1 MDNKTCP
8 TCKSIFKYP
17 SRLKIHLQNTIHC
30 KKTKAEIDTYFSNI
44 KNQSSIISLSYNLL
58 ENNSLEANNDNNN
71 NIENNKCSKCNT
83 YFKYMQNL
91 HRHLKVSKCSRQKE
105 TEERNKQI
113 EILQTQIIELKNQ
126 QTIKPNK
133 TKQKNQ
139 QIQIINNNHNE
150 RIINNNLIINNNNT
164 IIQHIYP
171 LGYEKIPNI
180 SQTEMI
186 RLLELGDKGV
196 IEIVKLVCEQDENKN
211 FYKIN
216 LNKNNISYLSN
227 QYKIDICQEA
237 ELKKTLLKHCV
248 ILTYQMLIVCSPLL
262 SSEKIY
268 EINSNLQNMSDKMK
282 EEIYENGL
290 KNIIE
295 YELRKNNKINKDKI
309 TKYTKEINNNNNI
322 KEEALEHYNKILQ
335 LKDNTNKSLSTG
347 ISLFEINKKFGDPL
361 KKPEMEFEYTYNDF
375 NTKRFEYT
383 TYLKYWNKRIN
394 DEEDYI
400 NTHPN
405 KSLCDFVKLELRKKD
420 INVKLDFMKKQS
432 ENMRKCDNQNNLLIN
447 RDNFKVLIAHSYINE
462 NQRIKF

>member
-1 MDNKTCP
+1 MSKVLPNCPSCNKT
-8 TCKSIFKYP
+8 FQFA
-17 SRLKIHLQNTIHC
+17 SRLKIHLENTIHC
-30 KKTKAEIDTYFSNI
+30 KKTPEEITTFFLQFKKKEGTFKCIVCNNNFSN
-44 KNQSSIISLSYNLL
+44 KGNL
-58 ENNSLEANNDNNN
+58 
-71 NIENNKCSKCNT
+71 K
-83 YFKYMQNL
+83 
-91 HRHLKVSKCSRQKE
+91 RHIKVSSCNSEYEKKE
-105 TEERNKQI
+105 REKQI
-113 EILQTQIIELKNQ
+113 EILEKQINDLKNQ
-126 QTIKPNK
+126 PIINSNIQSNTQQNQPIQQNQP
-133 TKQKNQ
+133 NQ

-150 RIINNNLIINNNNT
+150 RIINNNLTINNNNT

-180 SQTEMI
+180 SQSEMI

-248 ILTYQMLIVCSPLL
+248 ILTYQMLIICSPLL

-295 YELRKNNKINKDKI
+295 YELRTNNKINKDKI
-309 TKYTKEINNNNNI
+309 TKYTKEINNNSNI
-322 KEEALEHYNKILQ
+322 KEEALEHYNTILQ
-335 LKDNTNKSLSTG
+335 LKDNTNKSLTTG
-347 ISLFEINKKFGDPL
+347 ISLYEINKKLGDPL
-361 KKPEMEFEYTYNDF
+361 KIPEMAFEYTYNDF

-383 TYLKYWNKRIN
+383 TYLKYWNKRII
-394 DEEDYI
+394 DEEHYI

-405 KSLCDFVKLELRKKD
+405 KSLCDFVKLEERKKD
-420 INVKLDFMKKQS
+420 INIKIDFMKKQS

-462 NQRIKF
+462 NQRIKFCI